1 MPTLKRF
8 ATAFLFTTL
17 LLPMGCAPKTGPYV
31 TKVDNGVARK
41 IPAACVSEEKLLAR
55 GCVKTSDMQGNAVYL
70 CNKPEMP
77 EGPIAARGDSD
88 DRRHRSVWK
97 ESKRSGGRRR

>member
-77 EGPIAARGDSD
+77 EGPIAGRDND
-88 DRRHRSVWK
+88 DNRRNRQFIRQRSHSGHR
-97 ESKRSGGRRR
+97 

>member
-1 MPTLKRF
+1 MLGITRY
-8 ATAFLFTTL
+8 ATAFLFAAL
-17 LLPMGCAPKTGPYV
+17 LLLVGCAPKTGPYV

-41 IPAACVSEEKLLAR
+41 VPAACVSEEKLLAQ

-88 DRRHRSVWK
+88 DRRHGPVWK
-97 ESKRSGGRRR
+97 ESRRSGHRR